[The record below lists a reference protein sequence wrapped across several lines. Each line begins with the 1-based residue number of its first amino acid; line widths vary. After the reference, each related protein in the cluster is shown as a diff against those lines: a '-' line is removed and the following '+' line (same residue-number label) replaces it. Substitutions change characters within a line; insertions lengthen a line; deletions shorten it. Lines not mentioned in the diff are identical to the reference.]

1 VSSYQKSPFSEY
13 FLEAPMSG
21 TETVVATNDVTELEV
36 PRPSSLQEFNGQSAI
51 KENLEVYI
59 RSARIRSAALDH
71 LLFHGPPGL
80 GKTTLSQIISKE
92 LGVNMRQVTGPA
104 VQKPADIVTILV
116 GLEERDVL
124 FIDEVHRIPA
134 PVAEMLYVAMED
146 YRLDL
151 LVGEE
156 GQGRAVSIPLPR
168 FTLIGATTH
177 RGKLADALSQRFEI
191 QFALELY
198 TEAELVHVV
207 TRAARMLDLHMDQGA
222 VNEVARCARGTPR
235 IALGLMNRL
244 RDFALVDEVEAID
257 FSFVRRCLDRQGID
271 QEGLNPTDRRYLK
284 LLKETLRPIGLK
296 TLASALSEPEE
307 SLETKVEPYL
317 LRRGLIT
324 ITDRG
329 RTLSKQMRNPFT
341 QAKLDL

>member
-1 VSSYQKSPFSEY
+1 MSD
-13 FLEAPMSG
+13 LENAV
-21 TETVVATNDVTELEV
+21 EANDSTSLEV

-51 KENLEVYI
+51 KENLEVYV
-59 RSARIRSAALDH
+59 RSARMRTAALDH
-71 LLFHGPPGL
+71 ILFHGPPGL
-80 GKTTLSQIISKE
+80 GKTTLSQIIAKE
-92 LGVNMRQVTGPA
+92 LGVNMRQITGPS
-104 VQKPADIVTILV
+104 VQKPSDIVALLV

-124 FIDEVHRIPA
+124 FIDEVHSISKDA
-134 PVAEMLYVAMED
+134 AELLYVAMEE

-151 LVGEE
+151 LVGEQGE
-156 GQGRAVSIPLPR
+156 GRAVSIPLPK

-177 RGKLADALSQRFEI
+177 RGKLPDALSQRFQI
-191 QFALELY
+191 QMALELY
-198 TEAELVHVV
+198 TEAELAHVV
-207 TRAARMLDLHMDQGA
+207 SRAARMLELNIDTAAIH
-222 VNEVARCARGTPR
+222 EVSRCARGTPR
-235 IALGLMNRL
+235 IALGLMDRI
-244 RDFALVDEVEAID
+244 RDFALVDGVAAID
-257 FSFVRRCLDRQGID
+257 VAFVRKCLDRQGID
-271 QEGLNPTDRRYLK
+271 KEGLNPTDRRYLK

-296 TLASALSEPEE
+296 TLSSALSEPVE